1 MLLFES
7 PTLFEMNQE
16 NHVLNTLLHDK
27 EHRDRERI
35 QFIEKEIK
43 NEWNWFKLLKQA

>member
-16 NHVLNTLLHDK
+16 NSVLDRLRKDID
-27 EHRDRERI
+27 HRDRERI

-43 NEWNWFKLLKQA
+43 NEWNWFKLVKKA